1 MDVLDGKGGGRK
13 GRFQGK
19 VSKLEK
25 RGEAEELLRK
35 NMKDWLLESAVT
47 INLCRA
53 VSVSIDC
60 GLSKECVSC
69 VWATP
74 PFICFTWATPTH
86 TVLYIAR

>member
-47 INLCRA
+47 INLCCA

-60 GLSKECVSC
+60 GLSKECFC
-69 VWATP
+69 
-74 PFICFTWATPTH
+74 
-86 TVLYIAR
+86 

>member
-35 NMKDWLLESAVT
+35 NMKD
-47 INLCRA
+47 
-53 VSVSIDC
+53 
-60 GLSKECVSC
+60 
-69 VWATP
+69 
-74 PFICFTWATPTH
+74 
-86 TVLYIAR
+86 